1 MERRPLIL
9 SGMAPLTAHALRS
22 EGREVEEAEDA
33 WRALEL
39 AERIHPE
46 AVVARGGVEGPGSVE
61 LIRRIRRTCEDCGVL
76 MVIDDPVTYEAATL
90 LRAGADAVLLG
101 EPEASFLTWALE
113 QVSQGGVVLSPK
125 IARELAGSLADTV
138 HREREWAR
146 ALAERAQRAE
156 SLARAKAD
164 FIGNVS
170 HELRTPLTIIK
181 GVAATLARAPAT
193 PAQGQLLAEAE
204 AAADKLTGMIETI
217 LTQAEVSRGEFVLDF
232 RPCDVALVVREG
244 ATEAATHYP
253 EIEVEVVTPSNI
265 PAVADARA
273 VRGVVRQIVDN
284 ACRYTEAGGHV
295 SVKAARSDE
304 GVSVHVTDR
313 GPGVARGQIAAAFDQ
328 AFSPGEEVMTKQ
340 LAGLGLGLNLARS
353 LLALHGG
360 ILWAEPLPG
369 GGTRVSFT
377 IPADGPSG
385 EVPPGAGQASERPP
399 HEGAPA
405 EVAP

>member
-1 MERRPLIL
+1 M
-9 SGMAPLTAHALRS
+9 
-22 EGREVEEAEDA
+22 
-33 WRALEL
+33 
-39 AERIHPE
+39 
-46 AVVARGGVEGPGSVE
+46 
-61 LIRRIRRTCEDCGVL
+61 IRRLRRTCAGCGVL
-76 MVIDDPVTYEAATL
+76 MVIDEPGTFEAASL

-101 EPEASFLTWALE
+101 EPEITFLTWALD
-113 QVSQGGVVLSPK
+113 QVSRGGVVLSPE

-146 ALAERAQRAE
+146 ALAERAQQAE

-217 LTQAEVSRGEFVLDF
+217 LTQAEVTRGEFVLDF

-244 ATEAATHYP
+244 ASEAAANYP
-253 EIEVEVVTPSNI
+253 DIDVQVVAPSNI

-295 SVKAARSDE
+295 SVKASRSDE

-313 GPGVARGQIAAAFDQ
+313 GPGVARGQIAAAFEQ

-377 IPADGPSG
+377 IPAEGPTTPSH
-385 EVPPGAGQASERPP
+385 PD
-399 HEGAPA
+399 APA
-405 EVAP
+405 REAASTSS

>member
-1 MERRPLIL
+1 
-9 SGMAPLTAHALRS
+9 
-22 EGREVEEAEDA
+22 
-33 WRALEL
+33 
-39 AERIHPE
+39 
-46 AVVARGGVEGPGSVE
+46 
-61 LIRRIRRTCEDCGVL
+61 
-76 MVIDDPVTYEAATL
+76 
-90 LRAGADAVLLG
+90 
-101 EPEASFLTWALE
+101 
-113 QVSQGGVVLSPK
+113 
-125 IARELAGSLADTV
+125 
-138 HREREWAR
+138 
-146 ALAERAQRAE
+146 
-156 SLARAKAD
+156 
-164 FIGNVS
+164 VS

-217 LTQAEVSRGEFVLDF
+217 LTQAEVTRGEFVLEF
-232 RPCDVALVVREG
+232 RPCDAALVVREG
-244 ATEAATHYP
+244 ASEAAANYP
-253 EIEVEVVTPSNI
+253 NIRVEVVAPSNI

-377 IPADGPSG
+377 IPAEGPT
-385 EVPPGAGQASERPP
+385 VAGQPDSPARTAASTSS
-399 HEGAPA
+399 
-405 EVAP
+405 

>member
-1 MERRPLIL
+1 MDRRPLIL

-22 EGREVEEAEDA
+22 EGREVEEAADA

-46 AVVARGGVEGPGSVE
+46 AVVARVGVEGPGSVE
-61 LIRRIRRTCEDCGVL
+61 LIRRLRRTCEDCGVL
-76 MVIDDPVTYEAATL
+76 MVIDDAGAYEAATL

-101 EPEASFLTWALE
+101 EPEISFLTWALA
-113 QVSQGGVVLSPK
+113 QVTEGGVVLSPK
-125 IARELAGSLADTV
+125 IARDLTGSLADTV

-146 ALAERAQRAE
+146 ALAERAQQAE
-156 SLARAKAD
+156 TLARAKAD

-217 LTQAEVSRGEFVLDF
+217 LTQAEVTRGDFVLDF

-244 ATEAATHYP
+244 ATEAAANYP

-295 SVKAARSDE
+295 AVKATRSEE
-304 GVSVHVTDR
+304 GISVHVTDR

-328 AFSPGEEVMTKQ
+328 AFSPGEEIMTKQ
-340 LAGLGLGLNLARS
+340 QAGLGLGLNLARS

-377 IPADGPSG
+377 IPADGPTRD
-385 EVPPGAGQASERPP
+385 GQPEIQATAAASTSS
-399 HEGAPA
+399 
-405 EVAP
+405 

>member
-22 EGREVEEAEDA
+22 AGREVEEAGDA

-39 AERIHPE
+39 AERVRPE
-46 AVVARGGVEGPGSVE
+46 AVVARTGVGGPDSTE
-61 LIRRIRRTCEDCGVL
+61 LIRRIRRSCGGCGVL
-76 MVIDDPVTYEAATL
+76 MVVDEPGSLEAASL

-101 EPEASFLTWALE
+101 EPEITYLVWALD
-113 QVSQGGVVLSPK
+113 QVSRGGVVLSPE
-125 IARELAGSLADTV
+125 IAREMVGSLADTV

-146 ALAERAQRAE
+146 ALAERAQVAE

-217 LTQAEVSRGEFVLDF
+217 LTQAELTRGEFVLDF

-244 ATEAATHYP
+244 ASEAAKNYP
-253 EIEVEVVTPSNI
+253 DINVEVVAPSNI

-284 ACRYTEAGGHV
+284 ACRYTETGGHV
-295 SVKAARSDE
+295 AVKATRSDE

-328 AFSPGEEVMTKQ
+328 AYSPGEEVMTKQ
-340 LAGLGLGLNLARS
+340 QAGLGLGLNLSRS

-377 IPADGPSG
+377 IPAEGPTG
-385 EVPPGAGQASERPP
+385 VDQVTDTPATAS
-399 HEGAPA
+399 ASTSS
-405 EVAP
+405 

>member
-1 MERRPLIL
+1 MPIPTLMERRPLIL
-9 SGMAPLTAHALRS
+9 CGLAPLTAHALRS
-22 EGREVEEAEDA
+22 AGWTVEEASDE
-33 WRALEL
+33 WRAIEL
-39 AERIHPE
+39 AERIHPQ
-46 AVVARGGVEGPGSVE
+46 AVVARAGLPGPGPAEV
-61 LIRRIRRTCEDCGVL
+61 IRRIHRSCEGCGVL
-76 MVIDDPVTYEAATL
+76 MVIDEPGSHEAASL
-90 LRAGADAVLLG
+90 LRAGADGILLG
-101 EPEASFLTWALE
+101 EPDTPFLTWALD
-113 QVSQGGVVLSPK
+113 QVSRGGVVLSPG
-125 IARELAGSLADTV
+125 IAREMVGSLADTV
-138 HREREWAR
+138 LREREWAR
-146 ALAERAQRAE
+146 ALAERAQQAE

-193 PAQGQLLAEAE
+193 QAQGQLLAEAE

-217 LTQAEVSRGEFVLDF
+217 LTQAEVTRGEFVLDF
-232 RPCDVALVVREG
+232 RPCDLALVVHEG
-244 ATEAATHYP
+244 ASEAASNYHDVV
-253 EIEVEVVTPSNI
+253 VEVVAPSNI

-284 ACRYTEAGGHV
+284 ACRYTDSGGRV
-295 SVKAARSDE
+295 TVKATRSDE

-313 GPGVARGQIAAAFDQ
+313 GPGVMRGQIAAAFDQ

-340 LAGLGLGLNLARS
+340 QAGLGLGLNLARS

-377 IPADGPSG
+377 IPAEGPTG
-385 EVPPGAGQASERPP
+385 EDQPPPDRSTAAASTSS
-399 HEGAPA
+399 
-405 EVAP
+405 